1 MLLRRWSLLLGF
13 HAKRTVATT
22 VSKLLVD
29 LDLPLDPDSGQKS
42 RIECSPK
49 KDRFSG
55 FHQKRIVSS
64 YRRIVVSSYRRI
76 VVVPFTCGIGIGIL
90 LNFRSF
96 PGRICARSRLTGK
109 LPRQNLVSL
118 SIRTSFDRHA
128 PSFTSC
134 QIFICVGTLHSNII
148 RFYCTKC
155 RRRFPGWR

>member
-1 MLLRRWSLLLGF
+1 MVILQHGGGLRILRLTRL
-13 HAKRTVATT
+13 RTRVREIEIIGVFTKKG
-22 VSKLLVD
+22 SIF
-29 LDLPLDPDSGQKS
+29 
-42 RIECSPK
+42 RISPK
-49 KDRFSG
+49 KD
-55 FHQKRIVSS
+55 
-64 YRRIVVSSYRRI
+64 RIVVSSYRRI

-155 RRRFPGWR
+155 RRRFPSTRRRP